1 MTSEQTKGSS
11 EASLVAVVEMVA
23 RALADNPGLVSVEEI
38 QRRSTTVLQLTT
50 AQEDIGKI
58 IGRQGRTVSA
68 LRTLVSLAAEHQ
80 GTRATLDIKD

>member
-1 MTSEQTKGSS
+1 VTSEQTKGSS

>member
-68 LRTLVSLAAEHQ
+68 LRTLVSLAAAHQ